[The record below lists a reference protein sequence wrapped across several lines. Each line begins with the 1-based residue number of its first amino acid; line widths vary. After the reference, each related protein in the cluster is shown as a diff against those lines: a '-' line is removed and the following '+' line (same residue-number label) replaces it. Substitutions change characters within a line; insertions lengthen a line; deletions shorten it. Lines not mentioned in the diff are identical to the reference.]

1 MLEQKLTPAPR
12 WQLREAQTLVLILA
26 LMNRL
31 LRLAST
37 KKEHLKRLCL
47 DLSLNLRP

>member
-1 MLEQKLTPAPR
+1 MLEQKLMPAPR
-12 WQLREAQTLVLILA
+12 WQLREAQKLVLILA
-26 LMNRL
+26 LMNRQ

-37 KKEHLKRLCL
+37 KKEHLKRLGP